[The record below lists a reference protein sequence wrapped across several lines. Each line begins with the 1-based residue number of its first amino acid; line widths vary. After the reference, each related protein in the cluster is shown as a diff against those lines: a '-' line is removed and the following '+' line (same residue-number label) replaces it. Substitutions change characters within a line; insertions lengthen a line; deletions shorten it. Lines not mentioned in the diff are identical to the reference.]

1 MVMLKF
7 YGGAKMKELLNY
19 REVDK
24 FRKADEYI
32 DYFKKVGM
40 EKFVE
45 VIRISG
51 LLTNPYDGK
60 WRDKKL
66 FDDIDNYLKNE
77 KTSKLVLWQNI
88 IEESHI
94 INELYS
100 DLYTIDVYQKAES
113 IPKEYAFTSSVLIL
127 ERYLRILVNEIEGKN
142 EKNNELQFIFHA
154 DFAYAKKY
162 FSI

>member
-1 MVMLKF
+1 M
-7 YGGAKMKELLNY
+7 
-19 REVDK
+19 
-24 FRKADEYI
+24 
-32 DYFKKVGM
+32 
-40 EKFVE
+40 
-45 VIRISG
+45 
-51 LLTNPYDGK
+51 
-60 WRDKKL
+60 
-66 FDDIDNYLKNE
+66 
-77 KTSKLVLWQNI
+77 WQNI

-142 EKNNELQFIFHA
+142 EKNNELQFNFHA